1 MVTGMITHLY
11 GQEEMSAMSY
21 DVSKK
26 LGNYRLLELLG
37 QGGFAD
43 VYLGEHVYLK
53 TSAAIKVLRL
63 HLSQDALTLFLAE
76 ARTIARLGHPNIV
89 QVHDFGIEN
98 DVPFLV
104 MGYAPY
110 GSLRRLHPI
119 NSIVPL
125 PTVAL
130 YVKQMAQA
138 LQYAHERKIIHRDVK
153 PENMLLGEQQLLMLS
168 DFGIAVTTQ
177 SMPGNPMLPR
187 ASHGQAV
194 GTTTYMAP
202 ELFTSE
208 AVFASDQYS
217 LAMVIYEWL
226 CGAPPFSGSD
236 MEIALQHVHVAV
248 PALIDKAAITA
259 VVEQVVMKALAKN
272 PEDRYP
278 SMLDFAVAFERACRD
293 ATSRT
298 ASEVVSSALLPSVVD
313 PAAPAPP
320 PAILTIDVPVIS
332 ERVSPLPEALAG
344 DKPASSSSPANKTD
358 IVRPSLGLPHSAK
371 SKALQLPAKNASQ
384 TPANISPASLKL
396 PAHTAGVPRRLIDY
410 TSDPRVS
417 AASSAYEGQPLRLS
431 SFMSANEVPAA
442 DATVVDTQISPSE
455 QDQSGMASLKQRWA
469 DQGAPAIKHL
479 WVDQAVP
486 AVRYFWSAKAAP
498 AAKKLLSIPL
508 VSPDPQ
514 QESLPPHMRVN
525 SQRLPLRPTTQSV
538 PAVPPSMQQFP
549 QGISR
554 RVVIGTL
561 AGVAV
566 AGVAGTVATVGW
578 QRAFQAKNAPS
589 APVPTHRPAPTSPS
603 APTPTQAPSPAATP
617 QNAVV
622 LGSTRPTVVSWG
634 PNQLDLF
641 VRGTDGGLW
650 QRHYDG
656 TWHDWMRVLDG
667 LTFDPAV
674 TTWSPGRFDA
684 FARGSDG
691 TLQHAWYD
699 GSWHPWESLGG
710 SLTSD
715 PSAVSWGPN
724 RLDIFVRSVD
734 NALWHKAYDGTWH
747 DWERLDGVLL
757 SSPSATTWG
766 PNRLD
771 VFVRGAD
778 SALWH
783 RGFDGTW
790 HDWDA
795 LGNSFESDPAAVSI
809 GPNHLDVFVRGA
821 GNVLQQRSFDGAWH
835 DWQTL
840 TGVLTT
846 SPSTTTW
853 GNGRIDVF
861 SRTAN
866 NVLQQTWYEGGIWQP
881 WLSLS

>member
-1 MVTGMITHLY
+1 M
-11 GQEEMSAMSY
+11 AY

-26 LGNYRLLELLG
+26 LGNYRLMELLG

-53 TSAAIKVLRL
+53 TPAAIKVLRL
-63 HLSQDALTLFLAE
+63 HLGQDALALFLAE
-76 ARTIARLGHPNIV
+76 ARTIARLGHPHIV
-89 QVHDFGIEN
+89 PVHDFGIEN

-110 GSLRRLHPI
+110 GSLRRLHPL

-130 YVKQMAQA
+130 YVRQMAEA
-138 LQYAHERKIIHRDVK
+138 LQYAHERKVIHRDVK
-153 PENMLLGEQQLLMLS
+153 PENMLLGEQQQLMLS

-177 SMPGNPMLPR
+177 SMPSNPMLPR
-187 ASHGQAV
+187 AGQGQAI

-217 LAMVIYEWL
+217 LGVVIYEWL
-226 CGAPPFSGSD
+226 CGAPPFSGTD
-236 MEIALQHVHVAV
+236 MEIALQHVHIVP
-248 PALIDKAAITA
+248 PALIDKAEITA
-259 VVEQVVMKALAKN
+259 EVEQVVMKAIAKQ
-272 PEDRYP
+272 PENRYL
-278 SMLDFAVAFERACRD
+278 SMLDFAAAFEQACAAAAPRA
-293 ATSRT
+293 
-298 ASEVVSSALLPSVVD
+298 ASDVISSALLPSVVD
-313 PAAPAPP
+313 QAAPAPP
-320 PAILTIDVPVIS
+320 PLTPPVEVMS
-332 ERVSPLPEALAG
+332 ESVSPLPEAPAG
-344 DKPASSSSPANKTD
+344 LPLSASSSPANKIG
-358 IVRPSLGLPHSAK
+358 IVRPSPGLPYSAK
-371 SKALQLPAKNASQ
+371 SKALQLPAKDASQ
-384 TPANISPASLKL
+384 TPANISPVSLKL
-396 PAHTAGVPRRLIDY
+396 PSHTAGVSRRLTDY
-410 TSDPRVS
+410 TSDLQEPAGGS
-417 AASSAYEGQPLRLS
+417 THEGQPLRLS
-431 SFMSANEVPAA
+431 SFMSMSANEVPSAGV
-442 DATVVDTQISPSE
+442 TVVDAQIPSSE
-455 QDQSGMASLKQRWA
+455 QDQPVLAALKQRWA
-469 DQGAPAIKHL
+469 DQAAPAIKHL
-479 WVDQAVP
+479 WVDQTVP
-486 AVRYFWSAKAAP
+486 AARSFWSTKAAP

-514 QESLPPHMRVN
+514 PEPLPPHARVN

-538 PAVPPSMQQFP
+538 PAVPPSLQRPP
-549 QGISR
+549 QGVSR
-554 RVVIGTL
+554 RVVIGSL

-566 AGVAGTVATVGW
+566 ASVVGGVAMIGW
-578 QRAFQAKNAPS
+578 QQAFQAKNAPS
-589 APVPTHRPAPTSPS
+589 APVPTHHPTPTTPPAPMS
-603 APTPTQAPSPAATP
+603 TQAPSPTAMP

-634 PNQLDLF
+634 PDQLDLF

-656 TWHDWMRVLDG
+656 SWHDWMRVLDG
-667 LTFDPAV
+667 ITFDPAV
-674 TTWSPGRFDA
+674 TAWSPGRFDV
-684 FARGSDG
+684 FARGADG

-724 RLDIFVRSVD
+724 RLDVFARSVD
-734 NALWHKAYDGTWH
+734 NALWHKGYDGTWH

-783 RGFDGTW
+783 RGFDGIW
-790 HDWDA
+790 HDWEP
-795 LGNSFESDPAAVSI
+795 LGGSFESDPAAVSI

-821 GNVLQQRSFDGAWH
+821 GNVLQQRSFDGTWH

-861 SRTAN
+861 ARTAN

-881 WLSLS
+881 WLLLS

>member
-1 MVTGMITHLY
+1 M
-11 GQEEMSAMSY
+11 AY

-26 LGNYRLLELLG
+26 LGNYRLLEVLG

-63 HLSQDALTLFLAE
+63 QLSQDALARFLGE
-76 ARTIARLGHPNIV
+76 ARTIARLGHPHIV
-89 QVHDFGIEN
+89 PVHDFGIEN

-125 PTVAL
+125 STVVG
-130 YVKQMAQA
+130 YVNQMAQA

-153 PENMLLGEQQLLMLS
+153 PENMLLGEQQRLMLS

-177 SMPGNPMLPR
+177 SMPSNPMLPK
-187 ASHGQAV
+187 ADHGQAI

-217 LAMVIYEWL
+217 LGVAIYEWL

-236 MEIALQHVHVAV
+236 MEIALQHVHITP
-248 PALIDKAAITA
+248 PALIDKVAIPA
-259 VVEQVVMKALAKN
+259 EVEQVVMKALAKR

-278 SMLDFAVAFERACRD
+278 SMLDFAGAFEQA
-293 ATSRT
+293 AMGSAPQ
-298 ASEVVSSALLPSVVD
+298 ASPAIVSSVLLSSVVEQTPPAASPPLTPPIEPYKGSEEGVRSPDEIPVEAPPAPSVG
-313 PAAPAPP
+313 P
-320 PAILTIDVPVIS
+320 T
-332 ERVSPLPEALAG
+332 
-344 DKPASSSSPANKTD
+344 KKTE
-358 IVRPSLGLPHSAK
+358 IVRPSLALPHSARP
-371 SKALQLPAKNASQ
+371 KALQLPAKEASPA
-384 TPANISPASLKL
+384 TPAKKLPLVSLKL
-396 PAHTAGVPRRLIDY
+396 PAHSSGVSRRLTDY
-410 TSDPRVS
+410 SASPQEPVTDGTSDER
-417 AASSAYEGQPLRLS
+417 PLRLS
-431 SFMSANEVPAA
+431 SFAPAGERSAD
-442 DATVVDTQISPSE
+442 DATVVDASASSADH
-455 QDQSGMASLKQRWA
+455 DQSVLASLMQRWPEQA
-469 DQGAPAIKHL
+469 APALKHL
-479 WVDQAVP
+479 WMEKMVP
-486 AVRYFWSAKAAP
+486 AARSFWSDKAAP
-498 AAKKLLSIPL
+498 AAKKVLAIPL

-514 QESLPPHMRVN
+514 PEALPPPYARVN
-525 SQRLPLRPTTQSV
+525 SQRLPLPPTTRSV
-538 PAVPPSMQQFP
+538 PAIHKKVQTQPVPAIPSSMQRP
-549 QGISR
+549 PRGVSR
-554 RVVIGTL
+554 RVVLGTL
-561 AGVAV
+561 GGVVVASVAGGVAMIS
-566 AGVAGTVATVGW
+566 W
-578 QRAFQAKNAPS
+578 QQAFQGKHTSSS
-589 APVPTHRPAPTSPS
+589 APLPVHHSTPTVQS
-603 APTPTQAPSPAATP
+603 APTQQVPSPTAPP

-622 LGSTRPTVVSWG
+622 LGSTRPAIVSWG

-641 VRGTDGGLW
+641 VRGTDNGLW

-656 TWHDWMRVLDG
+656 IWHDWTRVLDG
-667 LTFDPAV
+667 LAFDPTVAA
-674 TTWSPGRFDA
+674 WSPGRFDV
-684 FARGSDG
+684 FARGLDG

-724 RLDIFVRSVD
+724 RLDVFARSVD
-734 NALWHKAYDGTWH
+734 NALWHKGFDGSWH
-747 DWERLDGVLL
+747 DWDRLDGVLL
-757 SSPSATTWG
+757 ASPSATTWG

-771 VFVRGAD
+771 VFARGAD

-783 RGFDGTW
+783 RGYDGNW
-790 HDWDA
+790 HDWEA
-795 LGNSFESDPAAVSI
+795 LGGSFESDPAAVSI
-809 GPNHLDVFVRGA
+809 APNHLDVFVRGA

-866 NVLQQTWYEGGIWQP
+866 NVLQETWYQNGAWQP
-881 WLSLS
+881 WISLS